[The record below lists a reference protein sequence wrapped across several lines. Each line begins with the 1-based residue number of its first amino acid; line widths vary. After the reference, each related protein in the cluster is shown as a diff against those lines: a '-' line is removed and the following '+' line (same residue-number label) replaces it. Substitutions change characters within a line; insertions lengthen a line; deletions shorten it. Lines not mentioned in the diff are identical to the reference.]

1 MPSPPPQALRL
12 TFAWRGTQISVVG
25 SERIAMIVPA
35 SMGEPSDAAT
45 TGYSFA
51 LLDAN
56 GRVIYRRPLHNPI
69 RIDTEAF
76 APGSGQP
83 IERVPL
89 GSREGQFSLL
99 VPDLPDAEGFQLFG
113 PADPARPDE
122 TARELLRLDV
132 DALRRSSKSPG
143 TPGTPAPAG
152 GQGPRG

>member
-1 MPSPPPQALRL
+1 MPSNPPHALRL
-12 TFAWRGTQISVVG
+12 TFVWRGTQISVA
-25 SERIAMIVPA
+25 SAERVAMIVPA
-35 SMGEPSDAAT
+35 SMPEPPDAAT

-51 LLDAN
+51 LLDAT

-76 APGSGQP
+76 GPGEDRP

-89 GSREGQFSLL
+89 TASEGQFTVL
-99 VPDLPDAEGFQLFG
+99 VPDLDDAHAFQLSG

-122 TARELLRLDV
+122 PARELLRLDV

-143 TPGTPAPAG
+143 TPGRTG
-152 GQGPRG
+152 RGSKG